1 MYNSNNAWN
10 YNNNGNFNNNNFYN
24 ALTAVPC
31 VNLFGRVWTREHS

>member
-31 VNLFGRVWTREHS
+31 VNLFRRVWTREHS